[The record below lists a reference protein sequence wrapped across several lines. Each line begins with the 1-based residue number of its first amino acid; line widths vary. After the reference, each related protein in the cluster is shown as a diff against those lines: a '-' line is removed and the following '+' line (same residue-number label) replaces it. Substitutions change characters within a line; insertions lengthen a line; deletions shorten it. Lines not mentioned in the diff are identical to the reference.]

1 MNQYFSK
8 VTADHWCPKNKLQEE
23 AQKVARNFE
32 RKIIHETMVDL
43 FVAEL
48 NLNISGLNREYKR
61 CNSLKI
67 EESRAYTEKDQD
79 RCLVIPGVFHLT
91 LYLVKE

>member
-1 MNQYFSK
+1 MNQFFSK
-8 VTADHWCPKNKLQEE
+8 VTADHWCPKNKLQAE
-23 AQKVARNFE
+23 AQASARQMERRIILENHVA
-32 RKIIHETMVDL
+32 L
-43 FVAEL
+43 FVSDL
-48 NLNISGLNREYKR
+48 NMRIATLNAKYNR

-67 EESRAYTEKDQD
+67 EEARAYTEKDQD

>member
-8 VTADHWCPKNKLQEE
+8 VTADHWCPKNKLQEK
-23 AQKVARNFE
+23 AQEVARHFE
-32 RKIIHETMVDL
+32 RKIIPENQVSL
-43 FVAEL
+43 FVSDL
-48 NLNISGLNREYKR
+48 HLNIADLNAKYRR

-67 EESRAYTEKDQD
+67 EESKAYTEADRD

-91 LYLVKE
+91 LYLVKD

>member
-8 VTADHWCPKNKLQEE
+8 VTADYWCPKNKLQEK
-23 AQKVARNFE
+23 AQEVARRFE
-32 RKIIHETMVDL
+32 RKIILENHVDL
-43 FVAEL
+43 FVSDL
-48 NLNISGLNREYKR
+48 HLNISKLNGEYKR

-67 EESRAYTEKDQD
+67 EESRAYTEKDKD

-91 LYLVKE
+91 LYLIKD